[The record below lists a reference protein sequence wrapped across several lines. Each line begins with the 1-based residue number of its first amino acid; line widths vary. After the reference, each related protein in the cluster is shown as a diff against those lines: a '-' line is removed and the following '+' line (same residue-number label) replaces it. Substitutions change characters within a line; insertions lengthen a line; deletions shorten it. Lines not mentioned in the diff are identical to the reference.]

1 MSKQNANNTLVYV
14 IAAIAATG
22 GLLFG
27 YDTGVIS
34 GALIFIRD
42 EWKLD
47 EKAQEL
53 VVSAVLIGATFGAM
67 LSGKITDMLG
77 RRRVSFITAIIFT
90 LGSIATGLAPSVEIL
105 IAGRIVIGIA
115 VGIASFT
122 VPLYISEISPSK
134 SRGALV
140 SLNQLAITIGILV
153 SFLCGYAFASSE
165 YGWRLMFLAGFIP
178 SLILAVGMFFLPE
191 TPRWL
196 MTKGRE
202 EEARKIIER
211 IDPNGN
217 AEEEIRHIKE
227 AMERESGGN
236 WKDLFMKR
244 LRQPLIIGIGIFF
257 FQQFSGINAIFYY
270 APIIF
275 ELSGFD
281 TATTSILATVSL
293 GVINVLFTII
303 SLPLLDRLGRKP
315 LLYIGFAGII
325 LSLGALALAFNQK
338 EALGESLKWIAVG
351 SLLLYIA
358 FFAISLG
365 PMGWLLASEIFPLKI
380 RGFAMSMIS
389 LAHWIFNFFVSF
401 TFLRM
406 TTYLSPAGSFTVF
419 AAITFVGLLFVYFYV
434 PETKGLT
441 LEDIED
447 KWAKKK

>member
-1 MSKQNANNTLVYV
+1 MNKQPANNTIVYI

-42 EWKLD
+42 EWNLD
-47 EKAQEL
+47 EQAQEL
-53 VVSAVLIGATFGAM
+53 VVSAVLIGATFGA
-67 LSGKITDMLG
+67 LVSGKITDVLG
-77 RRRVSFITAIIFT
+77 RKKVSFITAVIFT
-90 LGSIATGLAPSVEIL
+90 LGSIATGMAPSVEIL
-105 IAGRIVIGIA
+105 IAGRIVIGVA

-153 SFLCGYAFASSE
+153 SFICGYAFASSE
-165 YGWRLMFLAGFIP
+165 FGWRLMFLAGFIP
-178 SLILAVGMFFLPE
+178 SMILAIGMIFLPE

-202 EEARKIIER
+202 EEAKEIIKR
-211 IDPNGN
+211 IDPNGD
-217 AEEEIRHIKE
+217 ADEEIRQIKE
-227 AMERESGGN
+227 AMHREEGGD
-236 WKDLFMKR
+236 WRELFKKW
-244 LRQPLIIGIGIFF
+244 LRRPLIIGIGIFF
-257 FQQFSGINAIFYY
+257 FQQYSGINAIFYY
-270 APIIF
+270 APVIF
-275 ELSGFD
+275 EQSGFN
-281 TATTSILATVSL
+281 TANTSILATVSL
-293 GVINVLFTII
+293 GVVNVLFTII
-303 SLPLLDRLGRKP
+303 SLPLLDRLGRKK

-325 LSLGALALAFNQK
+325 FSLGVLAIAFNYK
-338 EALGESLKWIAVG
+338 EALGESLKWVAVG

-389 LAHWIFNFFVSF
+389 LAHWVFNFMVSF

-406 TTYLSPAGSFTVF
+406 TKFLSPSGSFAVF
-419 AAITFVGLLFVYFYV
+419 AIISAIAVLFVHFYV

-441 LEDIED
+441 LEDIEK
-447 KWAKKK
+447 KWAKNK

>member
-1 MSKQNANNTLVYV
+1 MNTQTTNNTLVYV

-47 EKAQEL
+47 NNAQEL
-53 VVSAVLIGATFGAM
+53 VVSAVLIGATFGA
-67 LSGKITDMLG
+67 LVSGKIADVLG
-77 RRRVSFITAIIFT
+77 RKKVSIITAIIFT
-90 LGSIATGLAPSVEIL
+90 LGSIATGLATSVNIL

-115 VGIASFT
+115 VGVASFT

-140 SLNQLAITIGILV
+140 SLNQLAITIGLLV
-153 SFLCGYAFASSE
+153 SFLCGYLFRSSE
-165 YGWRLMFLAGFIP
+165 YSWRLMFLAGFIP
-178 SLILAVGMFFLPE
+178 SSILAIGMLFLPE

-202 EEARKIIER
+202 EEAKKIIKR
-211 IDPNGN
+211 ISPDVD
-217 AEEEIRHIKE
+217 AELELSQIKE
-227 AMERESGGN
+227 AMLRESGGD
-236 WKDLFMKR
+236 WQELFKKW
-244 LRQPLIIGIGIFF
+244 LRPPLIIGIGIFF

-275 ELSGFD
+275 EQSGFD
-281 TATTSILATVSL
+281 KEGAALLATVSL
-293 GVINVLFTII
+293 GVVNVVFTII

-325 LSLGALALAFNQK
+325 FSLGALALAFSQK

-389 LAHWIFNFFVSF
+389 LAHWVFNFLVSF

-406 TTYLSPAGSFTVF
+406 SNYLSPAGSFTVF
-419 AAITFVGLLFVYFYV
+419 AGITFVGLLFVYFYV
-434 PETKGLT
+434 PETKGLS

-447 KWAKKK
+447 KWAKGK

>member
-1 MSKQNANNTLVYV
+1 MNTQTTNNTLVYV

-47 EKAQEL
+47 NNAQEL
-53 VVSAVLIGATFGAM
+53 VVSAVLIGATFGA
-67 LSGKITDMLG
+67 LVSGKIADVLG
-77 RRRVSFITAIIFT
+77 RKKVSIITAIIFT
-90 LGSIATGLAPSVEIL
+90 LGSIATGLATSVNIL

-115 VGIASFT
+115 VGVASFT

-140 SLNQLAITIGILV
+140 SLNQLAITIGLLV
-153 SFLCGYAFASSE
+153 SFLCGYLFRSSE
-165 YGWRLMFLAGFIP
+165 YSWRLMFLAGFIP
-178 SLILAVGMFFLPE
+178 SSILAIGMLFLPE

-202 EEARKIIER
+202 EEAKKIIKR
-211 IDPNGN
+211 ISPDVD
-217 AEEEIRHIKE
+217 AELELSQIKE
-227 AMERESGGN
+227 AMLRESGGD
-236 WKDLFMKR
+236 WQELFKKW
-244 LRQPLIIGIGIFF
+244 LRPPLIIGIGIFF

-275 ELSGFD
+275 EQSGID
-281 TATTSILATVSL
+281 KEGAALLATVSL
-293 GVINVLFTII
+293 GVVNVVFTII

-325 LSLGALALAFNQK
+325 FSLGALALAFSQK

-389 LAHWIFNFFVSF
+389 LAHWVFNFLVSF

-406 TTYLSPAGSFTVF
+406 SNYLSPAGSFTVF
-419 AAITFVGLLFVYFYV
+419 AGITFVGLLFVYFYV
-434 PETKGLT
+434 PETKGLS

-447 KWAKKK
+447 KWAKGK